1 MLLNGSIFRSL
12 LTHDAFLIGEDCTLF
27 AVLVDCLQE
36 CVPAKGV
43 TRLWHQATN
52 SLRRATNSFLK
63 SPSKTTEGLGLT
75 PNAGASGSE
84 WEIARR
90 SSSVRLKEFLE
101 IAMGERRMDML
112 HHQLWSDV
120 IKTASAKHRQEKRQG
135 QPQLQPQQLF
145 VAEPPEALS
154 ESPGESERETEREIN
169 QLYGSMLKRRSG
181 GEEVRGRSC
190 GEEVRGRNGGDED
203 REESMGFRVQ
213 GSVLEETPNLYS
225 SARSRLQ
232 ALTKYSTNK
241 TRNTNNSN

>member
-36 CVPAKGV
+36 CVPAKGM

-52 SLRRATNSFLK
+52 SLRRATNSFFK

-101 IAMGERRMDML
+101 IAMGETGRMDML

-154 ESPGESERETEREIN
+154 ESPGESEREIS

-181 GEEVRGRSC
+181 GEEVGGRS
-190 GEEVRGRNGGDED
+190 GGDEV

-225 SARSRLQ
+225 SARPRLQ
-232 ALTKYSTNK
+232 ALTKYSTSN
-241 TRNTNNSN
+241 TSNTNNLNY